1 MEDKKIKISVPEV
14 LRYLGAGKNA
24 PEELR
29 RMVSDTAARLEN
41 MIQPRY
47 IYKILNL
54 YRDFEKSGGL
64 RIGDMILR
72 GNSARMMLE
81 QCDRAVLLLC
91 TLGMEFENMLRA
103 AQARDMTRAVILDA
117 CGSAF
122 VESGCDAAE
131 DKIKRELN
139 KNLNKNLNLDLNRDL
154 KKEYFLTDRFSPGY
168 GDLELNLQK
177 EICNLLDGTRRL
189 GVYVTESYMLNPS
202 KSVTAVIGISDRK
215 QAARIRG
222 CAYCI
227 LKESCA
233 YRKTGKSCKI

>member
-81 QCDRAVLLLC
+81 QCERAVLLLC

-131 DKIKRELN
+131 DKIKR
-139 KNLNKNLNLDLNRDL
+139 KLNKNLNLDLNREL

-177 EICNLLDGTRRL
+177 EICDLLDGTRRL
-189 GVYVTESYMLNPS
+189 GVYVTDSYMLNPS
-202 KSVTAVIGISDRK
+202 KSVTAVIGISNRK

-227 LKESCA
+227 LKESCE
-233 YRKTGKSCKI
+233 YRKTGKSCQI